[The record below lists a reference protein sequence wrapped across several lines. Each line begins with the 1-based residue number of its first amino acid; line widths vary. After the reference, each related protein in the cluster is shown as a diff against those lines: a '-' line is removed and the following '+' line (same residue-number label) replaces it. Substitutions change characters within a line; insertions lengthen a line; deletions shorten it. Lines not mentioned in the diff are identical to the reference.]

1 VSPARESSTPSGD
14 VWSNARAKVYHR
26 HDAHPAMMRAFRYQ
40 DAAHAK
46 EQGLKPCPRCKP

>member
-46 EQGLKPCPRCKP
+46 EQG